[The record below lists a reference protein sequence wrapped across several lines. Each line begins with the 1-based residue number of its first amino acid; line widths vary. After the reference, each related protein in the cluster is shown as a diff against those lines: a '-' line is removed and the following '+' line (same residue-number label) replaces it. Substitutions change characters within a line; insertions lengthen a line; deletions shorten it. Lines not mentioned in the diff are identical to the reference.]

1 MQPVWW
7 LRLVNALPLREIYAL
22 AAVIGWITFRLVPYR
37 AHVVREN
44 LSIAFPD
51 AGEPQLREIMRRYYA
66 GFAQLLVEIV
76 KAATWPAA
84 KLCEH
89 VEIANLELIREP
101 LASGTPVLIV
111 AAHQCNWEWFLLA
124 LSAKLG
130 YPLDAAYKPLINP
143 WAESEMLKLR
153 TRFGRRLV

>member
-1 MQPVWW
+1 MRPAWWRRVVGARPVC
-7 LRLVNALPLREIYAL
+7 ALYAL

-51 AGEPQLREIMRRYYA
+51 AGEPPLREIMRRYYA
-66 GFAQLLVEIV
+66 GFAQVLVEIV

-101 LASGTPVLIV
+101 LANGTPVLIV
-111 AAHQCNWEWFLLA
+111 AA
-124 LSAKLG
+124 
-130 YPLDAAYKPLINP
+130 
-143 WAESEMLKLR
+143 
-153 TRFGRRLV
+153 